1 MVSARLDLVP
11 SIPHEFLKVFSR
23 QKKNN
28 NSKNKQAK
36 TNKKQSYRRSL
47 LVEQAKILH
56 FVTDLVMTKSL
67 KVESMSEST
76 R

>member
-11 SIPHEFLKVFSR
+11 SLSHEFLKVFSP

-28 NSKNKQAK
+28 NNKNKQAK
-36 TNKKQSYRRSL
+36 TNRKQSYRRSL

-56 FVTDLVMTKSL
+56 FVTDLVMIKSR
-67 KVESMSEST
+67 KVESISEST
-76 R
+76 Q

>member
-1 MVSARLDLVP
+1 MVCARFDLVP
-11 SIPHEFLKVFSR
+11 SLSHEFLKVFSR

-28 NSKNKQAK
+28 NKKEQAK

-56 FVTDLVMTKSL
+56 FVTDLVMIKSR
-67 KVESMSEST
+67 KVESISEST
-76 R
+76 Q